1 MLLPSVL
8 RLVFAALP
16 PALAPGKEEA
26 RGIVETKETEV
37 NLHNASEAWVRSR
50 HTGYFGQKPVT
61 SYLLFVWFK
70 RVQRCYRSNPCMS
83 LRTLNSHICVFYI
96 HILQHN
102 WVFIVF
108 HTLCTISLILL
119 SSSHQRQNLN
129 WFINKANIAAKMT

>member
-1 MLLPSVL
+1 MLCLA
-8 RLVFAALP
+8 FAAALL
-16 PALAPGKEEA
+16 ALAPRKGEA
-26 RGIVETKETEV
+26 RGIVEMKETEV
-37 NLHNASEAWVRSR
+37 NLHNVSEAWVRSR

-61 SYLLFVWFK
+61 SYLLFVGFK
-70 RVQRCYRSNPCMS
+70 CVQRCYRSKPCMS
-83 LRTLNSHICVFYI
+83 LWTLNSRICVFYI